1 MKTGDLV
8 RPTKPSDEIPSNV
21 YRVSDVYEDRD
32 MVYFSSIDGVFTH
45 YLAPHQLERLEPI
58 FESTALQQIDAISDF
73 AKHQKTETAYI
84 SRDLEMFRLKSSRA
98 IYRLVPSDNIYHVIL
113 WRAHS

>member
-8 RPTKPSDEIPSNV
+8 RPTQPSDEIPSNV
-21 YRVSDVYEDRD
+21 YRVSEVYEDRD

-45 YLAPHQLERLEPI
+45 YLAPHQLERLEPL
-58 FESTALQQIDAISDF
+58 FESTALQQVDAIADF
-73 AKHQKTETAYI
+73 AKERNTETAYI
-84 SRDLEMFRLKSSRA
+84 SRDLEMFRLKASRA
-98 IYRLVPSDNIYHVIL
+98 IYRLVPSGTTYHVIL